1 MALDVTVLEVEG
13 TLCLVISPPGLAAG
27 KMLSS
32 NQELAAGS
40 ASEVQTGQDAQH
52 TSEGRL
58 LFVTNPLKEWKM
70 SLGSHGERPFSVGR
84 VSKK

>member
-1 MALDVTVLEVEG
+1 MTLDVAFLEVEG
-13 TLCLVISPPGLAAG
+13 TLCLMISPPGLTAD

-40 ASEVQTGQDAQH
+40 VSEVQTGQDAQNI
-52 TSEGRL
+52 SEGRL
-58 LFVTNPLKEWKM
+58 LFVTTPPKEWKM

-84 VSKK
+84 VCKK